1 MSWDRERYLADVLK
15 PARRAGNVP
24 PPDLYVR
31 YGLPNDLHDPALFAE
46 RIAEVVAF
54 WQELTTTHTHT
65 YIRLAET
72 LIAAHHDLERS
83 GRLTLDSFAELHADA
98 RREQTERLTRLA
110 DAEAGA
116 ATHVGP
122 AAMARIYKALG
133 GAVTEA
139 EIEVALSRS
148 GIRIVR
154 EFPDLPAAPHPK
166 YANLSQHLRQ
176 LGRALS
182 AAVVFGDA
190 VSRGFRVLSGFRL
203 TDGRRLDEGAI
214 AAAGSRVN
222 ALPYSDP
229 ARTPSENVLAIL
241 RAAARI
247 PGDLDALLL
256 SEVVERL
263 RPLASGGFVQRV
275 IATQARELGLEPN
288 EAGLIAAALLA
299 MNTSETLRQQAED
312 ELTGRRL
319 RGAQR
324 LAAGLAAH
332 DPLRQRIADADAEV
346 TALSRRADQE
356 LARGRPED
364 AARLLAEAIGIAG
377 DDPDLPGRLAAL
389 PPPPPRTAAAR
400 MDGDHVLVTW
410 LPSPATVGRLHYRV
424 VRGHNRAPAA
434 AADGTTVV
442 TQTVQ
447 NHVTDMAA
455 PPAADLFYS
464 VFASRGGDVWSPA
477 ATAPPMMFL
486 PDVAGIAVTPGDTSV
501 TVSWRAH
508 RDTDEVLV
516 ARSEEKPPRTLD
528 DGTLIKSSL
537 SGLTDQE
544 LRTGTEYCYRIVAS
558 YRAPGGQ
565 RHSPGVIIR
574 AVPEPEPGAVN
585 DLAVTMLGDG
595 TSMILITWTPPPYG
609 RVRPM
614 LCDKLPP
621 WPPGT
626 RLGPEQLA
634 GLRDVPGTPR
644 YGPDGRAS
652 LTVSL
657 PPGRHYLLILTAG
670 RNVTVAGTT
679 VPVRIVE
686 PVSGLVADRLL
697 DEVQLAWVWPES
709 ATDALVRWPGGE
721 HRCSRRA
728 YFDEGGVIVTTGPAE
743 ATIEV
748 RAVYPEPDGSVT
760 SPPAKVGVPARG
772 IAVSYQIRRASRW
785 LSRRRTIELVAE
797 QATCLP
803 ALVVVRS
810 TGPYP
815 PDDPAEGETVERIG
829 PGSITPGQ
837 PLTVSV
843 EPAKGRAWLAC
854 FVDPGAAESDARA
867 ILLFPPLATEMRIR

>member
-31 YGLPNDLHDPALFAE
+31 YGLPDDLHDPALFAE
-46 RIAEVVAF
+46 RIAEVVAL

-83 GRLTLDSFAELHADA
+83 GRLTLGSFAEVHADA

-154 EFPDLPAAPHPK
+154 EFPDLPTAPHPK

-229 ARTPSENVLAIL
+229 ARTPGENVLAIL
-241 RAAARI
+241 RAAART

-275 IATQARELGLEPN
+275 IATQAHELGLEPN

-319 RGAQR
+319 RAAQR

-332 DPLRQRIADADAEV
+332 DPLRQRIAAVDAEV

-356 LARGRPED
+356 LAQGRPED
-364 AARLLAEAIGIAG
+364 AARLLAEAIGTAG

-410 LPSPATVGRLHYRV
+410 LPSPATVGQLHYRV

-486 PDVAGIAVTPGDTSV
+486 PDVADIAVTPGDTSV

-516 ARSEEKPPRTLD
+516 ARREEKPPRTLD
-528 DGTLIKSSL
+528 EGTLIKSSL
-537 SGLTDQE
+537 SGLTDRE

-565 RHSPGVIIR
+565 RHSPGVITR

-585 DLAVTMLGDG
+585 DLAVTVLGDG

-609 RVRPM
+609 RVRLM
-614 LCDKLPP
+614 LRDKLPP

-626 RLGPEQLA
+626 RLGPEELA

-686 PVSGLVADRLL
+686 PVSGVVADRLL

-748 RAVYPEPDGSVT
+748 RAVYPEPGGSVT

-785 LSRRRTIELVAE
+785 RSRRRTIELVAE
-797 QATCLP
+797 QATRLP

-843 EPAKGRAWLAC
+843 EPAKGLAWLAC